1 MRTARRRHPVG
12 IGLVMAAVLLG
23 GSCTGAEATFRPTF
37 ATVQCPDEVTVVIDR
52 TLLRI
57 PEGP

>member
-37 ATVQCPDEVTVVIDR
+37 ATVQCPDEVTVVI
-52 TLLRI
+52 
-57 PEGP
+57 